1 MPEGAIKGCQGA
13 RGGWV
18 GCLNGWMER
27 MGEMDTR
34 MRGMGKKTSS
44 GLGQA
49 LWRAP
54 WSRVWGY
61 DGLCPVPRCGRDTE
75 DERRLLG
82 LELDKAAGSLLLAF
96 PPCVARVPVARCQQ
110 HSGCMK

>member
-1 MPEGAIKGCQGA
+1 MGWGRRVRCSPLDQPALGPASRWAGMDQDQGH
-13 RGGWV
+13 
-18 GCLNGWMER
+18 NE
-27 MGEMDTR
+27 
-34 MRGMGKKTSS
+34 
-44 GLGQA
+44 
-49 LWRAP
+49 
-54 WSRVWGY
+54 
-61 DGLCPVPRCGRDTE
+61 LCPVPRCGRDTE

>member
-1 MPEGAIKGCQGA
+1 MDGWKGGVDQKDA
-13 RGGWV
+13 RLDAWWDQWV
-18 GCLNGWMER
+18 GCVNETGATDEPPSLDQPAAGQV
-27 MGEMDTR
+27 GT
-34 MRGMGKKTSS
+34 GAGAALSS
-44 GLGQA
+44 
-49 LWRAP
+49 AP
-54 WSRVWGY
+54 I
-61 DGLCPVPRCGRDTE
+61 PRCGRDTE

>member
-1 MPEGAIKGCQGA
+1 MDEKNLLQTGPGSVEGPVTQC
-13 RGGWV
+13 
-18 GCLNGWMER
+18 
-27 MGEMDTR
+27 
-34 MRGMGKKTSS
+34 
-44 GLGQA
+44 
-49 LWRAP
+49 
-54 WSRVWGY
+54 WGY
-61 DGLCPVPRCGRDTE
+61 DELWPVPRCGRDTE

>member
-1 MPEGAIKGCQGA
+1 MEGPVDQG
-13 RGGWV
+13 RGYA
-18 GCLNGWMER
+18 E
-27 MGEMDTR
+27 
-34 MRGMGKKTSS
+34 
-44 GLGQA
+44 
-49 LWRAP
+49 
-54 WSRVWGY
+54 
-61 DGLCPVPRCGRDTE
+61 LCPVPRCGRDTE

>member
-1 MPEGAIKGCQGA
+1 MTKPPLDGDRLCKGPVEQG
-13 RGGWV
+13 W
-18 GCLNGWMER
+18 GCDE
-27 MGEMDTR
+27 
-34 MRGMGKKTSS
+34 
-44 GLGQA
+44 
-49 LWRAP
+49 
-54 WSRVWGY
+54 
-61 DGLCPVPRCGRDTE
+61 LCPAPRCGRDTE

>member
-1 MPEGAIKGCQGA
+1 MDETGAT
-13 RGGWV
+13 
-18 GCLNGWMER
+18 
-27 MGEMDTR
+27 GELPSLD
-34 MRGMGKKTSS
+34 
-44 GLGQA
+44 QPA
-49 LWRAP
+49 LVDDVVAGDRN
-54 WSRVWGY
+54 WGHTE
-61 DGLCPVPRCGRDTE
+61 LCSIPRCGRDTE